1 MSQKCSPQR
10 KWKCFAWQP
19 ATAFSRKRGAAL
31 FGITVMAA
39 QLPPSGPMHS
49 LPQRQGLLATDSSPL
64 SPSSGIAFCQRIW
77 FLLCG
82 SPHPEIGQYGRQSP
96 MPLAS
101 RALFRTSSGQL
112 PHSSAY
118 PFAQSG
124 SLHPPAA
131 AFPNALSNKPACK
144 GQRLR
149 VRFLETPTS
158 NA

>member
-1 MSQKCSPQR
+1 MFC
-10 KWKCFAWQP
+10 
-19 ATAFSRKRGAAL
+19 
-31 FGITVMAA
+31 MAA
-39 QLPPSGPMHS
+39 CHRIQLEEGSGS
-49 LPQRQGLLATDSSPL
+49 LWHHRNGCPAASFRTHALIAPRQGLLATDSSPL

-82 SPHPEIGQYGRQSP
+82 SLHPEIGQYGRQSP

-112 PHSSAY
+112 HHSSAY

-144 GQRLR
+144 VQRLR
-149 VRFLETPTS
+149 VRFLETPTC